1 VSTDSIHIQ
10 REEEEE
16 VWSMACV
23 ADREAAVREVAQVY
37 ELIKLHQPLL
47 LLHSQQAPPP
57 PPSTIQL
64 AQNLLGQAQRALNV
78 ALSVMK
84 QPAVASSPVTPI
96 SVIKAE
102 PHQLSPPSPASADP
116 EATRGAKRRRYGV
129 CATVHPCMLHCSTS
143 LVSISN
149 SLCNI
154 GLLLPN
160 NNCETACCCMHTGRS
175 SVPPAQGKKAASSSW
190 ATLTAVPYDDGY
202 EWRKYG
208 EKKINGA
215 LFTRSYFRC
224 TYKDDA
230 GCLATKHVQQVD
242 DDDSSSGDGPLMFHV
257 TYNNDHTCC
266 NASAV
271 DRARAAAP
279 NTGGSS
285 NLAALLAAGCCD
297 GSGRGTGKG
306 LTTSISARPTGHQH
320 AAAMNMKQEEP
331 RPLLLP
337 LPPLVEPPPA
347 SFPYGHQTMP
357 IQCQQEPLF
366 PPTSMEQQLV
376 CGALRDHGSPAD
388 GGEIPSA
395 TGSCI
400 SGETCWWDGYSGDME
415 AQMAAAEDDPL
426 HDLERFL
433 MRDSF
438 MDC

>member
-1 VSTDSIHIQ
+1 
-10 REEEEE
+10 
-16 VWSMACV
+16 MACV

-84 QPAVASSPVTPI
+84 HQQQQPAVASSPVTPI

-116 EATRGAKRRRYGV
+116 EATRGAKRR
-129 CATVHPCMLHCSTS
+129 
-143 LVSISN
+143 
-149 SLCNI
+149 
-154 GLLLPN
+154 
-160 NNCETACCCMHTGRS
+160 RS

-242 DDDSSSGDGPLMFHV
+242 DDGSSSGDGPLMFHV

-306 LTTSISARPTGHQH
+306 LTTTISARPTGHQH

-347 SFPYGHQTMP
+347 SFPYGHQMMP

-376 CGALRDHGSPAD
+376 CGALRDHDSPAD

>member
-1 VSTDSIHIQ
+1 
-10 REEEEE
+10 
-16 VWSMACV
+16 MACV

-84 QPAVASSPVTPI
+84 HQQQQPAVASSLVTPI

-116 EATRGAKRRRYGV
+116 EATRGAKRR
-129 CATVHPCMLHCSTS
+129 
-143 LVSISN
+143 
-149 SLCNI
+149 
-154 GLLLPN
+154 
-160 NNCETACCCMHTGRS
+160 RS

>member
-1 VSTDSIHIQ
+1 
-10 REEEEE
+10 
-16 VWSMACV
+16 MACV

-84 QPAVASSPVTPI
+84 HQQQQPAVASSPVTPI

-116 EATRGAKRRRYGV
+116 EATRGAKRR
-129 CATVHPCMLHCSTS
+129 
-143 LVSISN
+143 
-149 SLCNI
+149 
-154 GLLLPN
+154 
-160 NNCETACCCMHTGRS
+160 RS